1 MQIPKSIHRLRLAGG
16 GSRFVHGGATLQ
28 EVVVPVLAMNKKRKS
43 DTRLVNVEV
52 WPESDK
58 ITTGQV
64 VVRCSSPSQSAT
76 RSSPAP
82 CAPGS
87 TSARP

>member
-1 MQIPKSIHRLRLAGG
+1 MLT
-16 GSRFVHGGATLQ
+16 V
-28 EVVVPVLAMNKKRKS
+28 NKKRKS

-64 VVRCSSPSQSAT
+64 VVRMFQSEPVSD

-82 CAPGS
+82 SVPVSGS
-87 TSARP
+87 VRP